1 MTLSRKLYIILT
13 SSLLFFQ
20 CGGSIP
26 DMHYYLIDYPV
37 SMESD
42 KSKPVHQVVLGVAR
56 FEAAPLYKEERL
68 VYRDSPY
75 EGKYYHYHRWIASP
89 EAMITEKVIEQFRAS
104 NLFEQV
110 VAFPK
115 FSQVEFILLGTI
127 MALEEWDEGD
137 KWYARVQISYE
148 LVKNATNQIV
158 WQKTIE
164 KKNIVPHKSP
174 VKVVKGINQGV
185 QQCVAEVAQELNAF
199 FNGL

>member
-1 MTLSRKLYIILT
+1 MTLNQKSCFIFFVLF
-13 SSLLFFQ
+13 LFFQ

-26 DMHYYLIDYPV
+26 DMHYYLIDYPI
-37 SMESD
+37 SKESN
-42 KSKPVHQVVLGVAR
+42 KREPVYHIELGVEK
-56 FEAAPLYKEERL
+56 FEAAPLYQEERL

-89 EAMITEKVIEQFRAS
+89 EQMITEKVIEQLRAS

-110 VAFPK
+110 VSFPK
-115 FSQVEFILLGTI
+115 YSQVDFVLHGTI
-127 MALEEWDEGD
+127 KAFEEWDEGD

-148 LVKNATNQIV
+148 LIKNAANQIV

-174 VKVVKGINQGV
+174 AEVVKGINRGV
-185 QQCVAEVAQELNAF
+185 QQCVAEIKQELAAF
-199 FNGL
+199 FTRL